1 MEKKEVKEDNS
12 KTKMERARKAYNQI
26 EVISHLMSMQ
36 LFCIFLRNCASS
48 LDSFEPKLCSEMSVM
63 DHVFGE
69 FFGYGMLTLIL
80 ITFPWS
86 FKAAAKGLA
95 SARSWSRYFMI
106 SLLIW
111 FFEVVVS

>member
-1 MEKKEVKEDNS
+1 
-12 KTKMERARKAYNQI
+12 
-26 EVISHLMSMQ
+26 MSMQ

-69 FFGYGMLTLIL
+69 FFGYGMMTLIL

-111 FFEVVVS
+111 FFEVVVTYDAYIYNPDLDSATTKAFALLLLKCSTM

>member
-12 KTKMERARKAYNQI
+12 KTKMERARKADNQI

-48 LDSFEPKLCSEMSVM
+48 LDSFEPKLCSKMSVM

-69 FFGYGMLTLIL
+69 IFGYGMMTLIL